1 MNYKEYLIDYFN
13 PIPGRLH
20 DSGVKIMLQIK
31 EKWQASDNWNRVKLR
46 SWGFGNWWLVG
57 LTI

>member
-31 EKWQASDNWNRVKLR
+31 ENSIGIGLNYSR
-46 SWGFGNWWLVG
+46 GGLVIG
-57 LTI
+57 GW